1 MYNKLFYTIFITFSF
16 QAWAINPTPG
26 GKFGIDSRSIQAFSL
41 PMKGLS
47 KKEITDFMVGNS
59 LFRSNW
65 VMSPSSVTKLQGLGP
80 TFIARSCSSCHQ
92 NDGRSKPN
100 DNGETSA
107 GLLFRISISK
117 NGKDFY
123 HDPIYGDQIQTN
135 SIMNVASE
143 AETHIEYTEI
153 KNKFYDGEEYV
164 LIKPDYKIKNLKL
177 GNLDGSV
184 VISPRVAPA
193 IIGMGLIESISEN
206 DILKHADPEDFDNDG
221 ISGRPNFIMSNGKKM
236 LGRFGWKANQ
246 PTLKDQDAGA
256 LLGDMGITTSFHPKQ
271 NCNTQQIECM
281 NAHNSGVE
289 MDDDDFNRL
298 VFYTAVLGVPKS
310 RIENKEVI
318 SKGEI
323 LFQNTECIKC
333 HVSEYK
339 TSKNSFK
346 QFSHQRISPYSD
358 FLLHDMGDE
367 LADNRPDFEANGKE
381 WRTPP
386 LWGIGLTKVVNRHMR
401 LLHDGRARGINE
413 AILWHGG
420 EASGAR
426 EKYKKLSNSERK
438 ILIQFVEAL

>member
-1 MYNKLFYTIFITFSF
+1 MYNKILYLILIIFSF
-16 QAWAINPTPG
+16 QVLAINPMPG
-26 GKFGIDSRSIQAFSL
+26 GKYGIDSNSVQAFSL
-41 PMKGLS
+41 PMKGLT

-65 VMSPSSVTKLQGLGP
+65 VVSPSSVTKLQGLGP

-100 DNGETSA
+100 DNGETGV
-107 GLLFRISISK
+107 GLLFRISVTK

-143 AETHIEYTEI
+143 AETHVEYTEI
-153 KNKFYDGEEYV
+153 KNKFNDGEEYV
-164 LIKPDYKIKNLKL
+164 LTKPNYKIKNLKFGDL
-177 GNLDGSV
+177 NESV

-193 IIGMGLIESISEN
+193 IIGMGLIESISEK
-206 DILKHADPEDFDNDG
+206 DILNNADPEDMDKDG
-221 ISGRPNFIMSNGKKM
+221 ISGRPNVIIIDGKKQ

-246 PTLKDQDAGA
+246 PTLKVQDAGA
-256 LLGDMGITTSFHPKQ
+256 LLGDMGITTSIHPKQ
-271 NCNTQQIECM
+271 NCNYRQTECI
-281 NAHNSGVE
+281 NAHNSGIE
-289 MDDDDFNRL
+289 MNDEDLNRL

-310 RIENKEVI
+310 RIENKEII

-323 LFQNTECIKC
+323 LFQNTDCIKC
-333 HVSEYK
+333 HVPEYK

-346 QFSHQRISPYSD
+346 QFSEQRISPYSD

-401 LLHDGRARGINE
+401 LLHDGRARGISE

-420 EASGAR
+420 EASSAR
-426 EKYKKLSNSERK
+426 EKYKKLPKEERK
-438 ILIQFVEAL
+438 ILIQFVESL